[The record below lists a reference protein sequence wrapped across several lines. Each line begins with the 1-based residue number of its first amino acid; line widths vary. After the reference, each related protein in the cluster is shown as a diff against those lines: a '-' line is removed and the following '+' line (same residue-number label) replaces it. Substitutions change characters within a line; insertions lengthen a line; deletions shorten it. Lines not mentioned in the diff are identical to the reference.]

1 MPPKKHIVRN
11 GNAGN
16 SAKASKP
23 KESPEPSTAGQPER
37 RTLFP
42 PGSKTPLALLNER
55 CQKNGWERP
64 FVEPQRRAGGAYT
77 CVITLRRADKKT
89 STIESVRM
97 EPHPPLS
104 KETADE
110 AKHWGAVYAL
120 YRFANNLQLNMVLPP
135 EPRKYWAELAD
146 EHKKAP
152 EHQAWQYMPD
162 PFAARKMVDERQ
174 SRARAKRE
182 EEEAQ
187 SDSGFD
193 GDTAGS
199 RAPASKPRAAKEFQY
214 APEVRMA
221 QSLRDSVEAAI
232 KTSPKA
238 VESFPELRNT
248 DIETASKSNFDGE
261 TLSKQLAT
269 LGFNQHAVKRVL
281 SLLSRPPPYDPYLA
295 SLKQLSDLDAALT
308 HLLMTMNE
316 SDLPKAFLDQKGK
329 GTTGGFVSS
338 LHSGNSSEDLQTR
351 WTRERAT
358 KEAGWPEKS
367 VQECLSVSTD
377 WGTLMEMLG
386 RKLLGL
392 EIPQD
397 IAAQIAES
405 APEVDVEERDTLRNE
420 EIEALLSVHPEAS
433 MKDQTLVIPIPESS
447 LTLHIIYPPHHP
459 YPFPG
464 STTPYRVPPM
474 YITSPKSPPY
484 VRLHIL
490 SGLLSSLYN
499 PSDDGDSLHGVLE
512 TGQGI
517 AFAAIDFASSLW
529 VEMQQR
535 GPPDVSEVMKHLLP
549 PPDTKPSTPVATLP
563 SAPQTPEPTGA
574 RSKKRK
580 AAGDE
585 RTDERVLADFET
597 MRSKPEYRKFLEQ
610 RQRLPA
616 WGAQEDIIKLIERNR
631 VTIVVGETGCGK
643 TTQLPQFI
651 LDHLITSKRGKQA
664 LILVT
669 QPRRVSALGV
679 SARVG
684 AERLEDGSVGYAIR
698 GDSKTTAKTKLLF
711 VTTGVALRRLATDED
726 RTLSNVT
733 HIIIDEVHERSVDSD
748 FLLLELRELL
758 TRNKTIKVVL
768 MSATINQ
775 KTFVDYFGGAP
786 VIEIPGF
793 THPVKDFYLEDLL
806 PVVSYRPASVKATE
820 KKLTEQQEATRQ
832 VYRDKGMD
840 EEVIIAMEH
849 ISRANR
855 VDYQLLAACISR
867 VIDQATDP
875 KAAILVFMPGVQ
887 EITAAIEAIKALPNA
902 KEALDV
908 FPLHA
913 NLTVDQQKLVFQPC
927 RRRRVVVATN
937 VAETSIT
944 IPDVVYVIDA
954 GRVKEISYDM
964 ATAMSKL
971 TETWVTKAAARQ
983 RRGRA
988 GRTQPGECYKLYTR
1002 KQEEAMIDFPVPEIL
1017 RVSLDALSLQ
1027 VKAAREDEDVTLFL
1041 SKAIDPPKVEAMKE
1055 AWRTL
1060 ENLGAIEEDGRLT
1073 ALGRH
1078 MANPVL
1084 TVAASL
1090 SSKPLFFSPTDKRD
1104 EAKQAR
1110 QRFATGNSDL
1120 LTDVRAY
1127 DKCMSLRSSGRS
1139 EQQKF
1144 CDTNFISPNTVR
1156 EITSLRNDF
1165 HSALAGIGFVP
1176 MDSKLTDPSLNVH
1189 SANENLVKSVVCGGL
1204 WPRVARVSSPK
1215 QLFDKVQAGTVERER
1230 EAKEYKLF
1238 EKGERVFIHPQSVM
1252 FDGLGSHKSP
1262 FFVYF
1267 SKNMTSKVFLR
1278 DVTEVPM
1285 YGALLF
1291 GGKVTVNH
1299 IAGGLIISSDGD
1311 GIKLKAW
1318 PRIGVLVNQL
1328 RRLLDAQLARSL
1340 DDATI
1345 CGVSDGNLVI
1355 DAMLSL
1361 LDRDGLSM

>member
-1 MPPKKHIVRN
+1 MPPKKGIVRH

-16 SAKASKP
+16 STKASKP

-37 RTLFP
+37 KTLFP

-55 CQKNGWERP
+55 R
-64 FVEPQRRAGGAYT
+64 T
-77 CVITLRRADKKT
+77 DKKT

-110 AKHWGAVYAL
+110 
-120 YRFANNLQLNMVLPP
+120 FANNLQLNMVLPP

-152 EHQAWQYMPD
+152 EHLAWQYMPD

-187 SDSGFD
+187 SDAGFD
-193 GDTAGS
+193 GESVGS
-199 RAPASKPRAAKEFQY
+199 RAPASKPRAAKEFQN

-238 VESFPELRNT
+238 VQSFPELQNN
-248 DIETASKSNFDGE
+248 DVEKASQSNFDGE

-281 SLLSRPPPYDPYLA
+281 SLLSRPPPYDLYLT

-308 HLLMTMNE
+308 HLLMTTNE
-316 SDLPKAFLDQKGK
+316 SDLPKAFSDQKGK

-358 KEAGWPEKS
+358 KEAGWPERS

-377 WGTLMEMLG
+377 WGVLMEMLG
-386 RKLLGL
+386 RKLLGI
-392 EIPQD
+392 EIPKD

-405 APEVDVEERDTLRNE
+405 GPGIGVEERDTLRNE
-420 EIEALLSVHPEAS
+420 EIEAVISVHPEAS
-433 MKDQTLVIPIPESS
+433 MKDQTLAIPIPESP
-447 LTLHIIYPPHHP
+447 LTLHIIYSPHHP

-474 YITSPKSPPY
+474 YITSPKTPPF
-484 VRLHIL
+484 VRLHVL
-490 SGLLSSLYN
+490 SGLLSSLYS
-499 PSDDGDSLHGVLE
+499 PSDDTDSLHGVLE

-549 PPDTKPSTPVATLP
+549 PPDAKSSTPTPALS

-597 MRSKPEYRKFLEQ
+597 MRSKPEYGKFLEQ
-610 RQRLPA
+610 RQKLPA
-616 WGAQEDIIKLIERNR
+616 WGAQDDIVKVIEQNR

-651 LDHLITSKRGKQA
+651 LDHLITSRRGKQA
-664 LILVT
+664 SILVT

-684 AERLEDGSVGYAIR
+684 AERLNDGSVGYAIR
-698 GDSKTTAKTKLLF
+698 GDSKATAKTKLLF

-726 RTLSNVT
+726 RTLSNIT
-733 HIIIDEVHERSVDSD
+733 HIIIDEVSVIVAIPSRLRASSSPPMQVHERSVDSD

-758 TRNKTIKVVL
+758 SRNKTIKVIL

-806 PVVSYRPASVKATE
+806 SVISYRPASVKATE
-820 KKLTEQQEATRQ
+820 KKLTEQQEAARQ
-832 VYRDKGMD
+832 VYRDKEMD
-840 EEVIIAMEH
+840 EEAIIAMEH
-849 ISRANR
+849 ISKANR
-855 VDYQLLAACISR
+855 IDYQLLAACISR
-867 VIDQATDP
+867 VVNQAKDP

-887 EITAAIEAIKALPNA
+887 EITAAIEAIRSLPNT

-913 NLTVDQQKLVFQPC
+913 NLTVDQQKVVFQPC
-927 RRRRVVVATN
+927 RRRKVVVATN

-954 GRVKEISYDM
+954 GRVKEISYDTT
-964 ATAMSKL
+964 AAMSKL

-1017 RVSLDALSLQ
+1017 RVPLDALSLQ
-1027 VKAAREDEDVTLFL
+1027 VKAAREDEDVT
-1041 SKAIDPPKVEAMKE
+1041 
-1055 AWRTL
+1055 
-1060 ENLGAIEEDGRLT
+1060 
-1073 ALGRH
+1073 
-1078 MANPVL
+1078 
-1084 TVAASL
+1084 
-1090 SSKPLFFSPTDKRD
+1090 
-1104 EAKQAR
+1104 
-1110 QRFATGNSDL
+1110 
-1120 LTDVRAY
+1120 
-1127 DKCMSLRSSGRS
+1127 
-1139 EQQKF
+1139 
-1144 CDTNFISPNTVR
+1144 
-1156 EITSLRNDF
+1156 
-1165 HSALAGIGFVP
+1165 
-1176 MDSKLTDPSLNVH
+1176 
-1189 SANENLVKSVVCGGL
+1189 
-1204 WPRVARVSSPK
+1204 
-1215 QLFDKVQAGTVERER
+1215 
-1230 EAKEYKLF
+1230 
-1238 EKGERVFIHPQSVM
+1238 
-1252 FDGLGSHKSP
+1252 
-1262 FFVYF
+1262 
-1267 SKNMTSKVFLR
+1267 
-1278 DVTEVPM
+1278 
-1285 YGALLF
+1285 
-1291 GGKVTVNH
+1291 
-1299 IAGGLIISSDGD
+1299 
-1311 GIKLKAW
+1311 
-1318 PRIGVLVNQL
+1318 
-1328 RRLLDAQLARSL
+1328 
-1340 DDATI
+1340 
-1345 CGVSDGNLVI
+1345 
-1355 DAMLSL
+1355 
-1361 LDRDGLSM
+1361 